1 MSDFTQPEIPLLSYI
16 KNPPVELETSWF
28 PETIGWKILL
38 LILVIFLTKRGIGF
52 YKKWKSNEYRRL
64 ALRELEKQN
73 VSLLEFSK
81 TLKETIRF
89 AYPENYNNRLNKE
102 DLYNLLM
109 DKITSN
115 NIEKELFFK
124 WQDSLLMKNKE
135 ITKEE
140 RETIKIF
147 VFNWIKTHKKEGEL
161 K

>member
-1 MSDFTQPEIPLLSYI
+1 MSNFTQPEIPLLSYI

-38 LILVIFLTKRGIGF
+38 LILVIFLTKKGIDF

-64 ALRELEKQN
+64 ALKKLEKQN
-73 VSLLEFSK
+73 VGLLEFSK
-81 TLKETIRF
+81 TLKETTRL
-89 AYPENYNNRLNKE
+89 AYPDDYNNRLNQE

-109 DKITSN
+109 DKITSKK
-115 NIEKELFFK
+115 IEKELFFK

-135 ITKEE
+135 VTTEE
-140 RETIKIF
+140 NEIIKTF
-147 VFNWIKTHKKEGEL
+147 VFNWIRTHKKEGEL